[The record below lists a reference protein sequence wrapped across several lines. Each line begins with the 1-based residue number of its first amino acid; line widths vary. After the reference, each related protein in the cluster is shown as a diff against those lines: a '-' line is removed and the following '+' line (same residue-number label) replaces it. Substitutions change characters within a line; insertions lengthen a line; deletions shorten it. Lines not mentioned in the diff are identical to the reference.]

1 MKYEAAYIAAGR
13 SSVGIEFGSTRI
25 KAVAV
30 GEDFPVL
37 ATGVHDW
44 KSSLDGRFWTY
55 SLEDAAAG
63 VRAAYAKLAADVFA
77 AYAKAFEAAL
87 QANGANL

>member
-25 KAVAV
+25 KAVAI
-30 GEDFPVL
+30 GEDFSVL
-37 ATGVHDW
+37 AT
-44 KSSLDGRFWTY
+44 
-55 SLEDAAAG
+55 G

-87 QANGANL
+87 QVNGVEF